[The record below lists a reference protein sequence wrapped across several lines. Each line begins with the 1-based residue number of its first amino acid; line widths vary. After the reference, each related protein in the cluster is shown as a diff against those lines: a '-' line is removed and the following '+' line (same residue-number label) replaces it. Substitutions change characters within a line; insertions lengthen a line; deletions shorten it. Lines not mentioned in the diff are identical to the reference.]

1 MRRIFVLALAALALL
16 GVVTPDASAQAP
28 TPTFKINGLIDQMVT
43 YSRNASN
50 YDGDLARNDKQ
61 VYGRTRGRLDFIG
74 EVGKAKGVVGI
85 EMDLTYGQV
94 GSNDANI
101 VSSGAAATTAVQVCS
116 GCTAGFDMN
125 TDVRTAIELK
135 WLYTEFELP
144 LIPVPTVVRIGA
156 QPFGGAASYKLA
168 AYATGDYAGLN
179 LVTTIT
185 PNVKINFTYAQLE
198 EALVGREGG
207 SGANK
212 QPTTG
217 GFGIPGSQLRGD
229 DLAIIMSPEIT
240 PIKGLDLKPMYSY
253 FYGSGTVN
261 AASRQGR
268 GGVNTSSAYTNADG
282 SWKGGINEDRHT
294 VGLDARLRLGPF
306 SLDPTIMYQFGHRD
320 VVVPGVAGGV
330 CTATNSQNCLA
341 LASGKAPGTIARAD
355 ISAWLFD
362 IRAGFQIGPLLIEGL
377 YMFTTGNKA
386 RDTTLNNVYYFQ
398 PLGTDTG
405 YLADWGTQLSSL
417 GLDYFSALNEGA
429 VASGMT
435 GVTIGWDKYGRHQAG
450 IKASYFLTPNLSASA
465 GVSVHL
471 THRAIDTNAS
481 TQNCQNPAVC
491 SVVGVAGGGLLPAY
505 AIGKQDGDT
514 NYMGT
519 EFHGVVSWRFAPG
532 LSWDNG
538 MGYMVVGQGFKAYT
552 GATGL
557 GKDVKDA
564 FIGTSRV
571 RLTF

>member
-16 GVVTPDASAQAP
+16 GVVTPDAFAQAP

-43 YSRNASN
+43 WSRNASN

-85 EMDLTYGQV
+85 ELDLAYGQV
-94 GSNDANI
+94 GSADNN
-101 VSSGAAATTAVQVCS
+101 VTTLPTAVQVCS
-116 GCTAGFDMN
+116 GCTGSFDIN
-125 TDVRTAIELK
+125 TDVRTVFELK

-156 QPFGGAASYKLA
+156 QPFGSAASYKLA
-168 AYATGDYAGLN
+168 AYATGDYAGVN

-185 PNVKINFTYAQLE
+185 PNVKINFTYVQVE

-207 SGANK
+207 DGANK

-217 GFGIPGSQLRGD
+217 GFGIAGSQFRGD
-229 DLAIIMSPEIT
+229 DFAVIMSPEIT

-253 FYGSGTVN
+253 FYASGTTN
-261 AASRQGR
+261 GASRQGR
-268 GGVNTSSAYTNADG
+268 GGVNTSTAFTNADG

-320 VVVPGVAGGV
+320 VVVPGVVGGG
-330 CTATNSQNCLA
+330 CSTTNSSNCLA
-341 LASGKAPGTIARAD
+341 LASGKTPGSIARAD

-377 YMFTTGNKA
+377 YMFTSGNKA

-398 PLGTDTG
+398 PLSTDTG

-429 VASGMT
+429 VASAMT

-450 IKASYFLTPNLSASA
+450 IKASYFLTPNLSGSA

-471 THRAIDTNAS
+471 THRAIDRDSA
-481 TQNCQNPAVC
+481 TQNCQSTNPAVC
-491 SVVGVAGGGLLPAY
+491 GLVGVAGGGLLPAY
-505 AIGKQDGDT
+505 ATGKQDGDT

-538 MGYMVVGQGFKAYT
+538 VGYMIAGEGMKALS

-557 GKDVKDA
+557 GKDPKDA

-571 RLTF
+571 RFTF